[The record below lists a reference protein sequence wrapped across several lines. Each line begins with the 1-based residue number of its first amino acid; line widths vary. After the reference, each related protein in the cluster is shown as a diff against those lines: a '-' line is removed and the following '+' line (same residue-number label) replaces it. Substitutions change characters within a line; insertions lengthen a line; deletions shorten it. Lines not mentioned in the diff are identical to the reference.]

1 MTAAVT
7 EWFPGDQKP
16 EIVGVYE
23 RKWPSGEPFHCPF
36 YLWDGK
42 NWLGYGCV
50 FAREAAKAKNQSIF
64 QEAAP
69 WRGLASD
76 PKGIK

>member
-16 EIVGVYE
+16 NIVGVYE
-23 RKWPSGEPFHCPF
+23 RDLQFSISPLRFSR
-36 YLWDGK
+36 WDGEI
-42 NWLGYGCV
+42 WYGYCG
-50 FAREAAKAKNQSIF
+50 SIENAELDTEKSCY
-64 QEAAP
+64 QKAP

>member
-23 RKWPSGEPFHCPF
+23 RDIF
-36 YLWDGK
+36 
-42 NWLGYGCV
+42 GYPPYYFSSWNGNYWKSYSTSVECATYV
-50 FAREAAKAKNQSIF
+50 YGVSDHQSS
-64 QEAAP
+64 P

-76 PKGIK
+76 PKGTK